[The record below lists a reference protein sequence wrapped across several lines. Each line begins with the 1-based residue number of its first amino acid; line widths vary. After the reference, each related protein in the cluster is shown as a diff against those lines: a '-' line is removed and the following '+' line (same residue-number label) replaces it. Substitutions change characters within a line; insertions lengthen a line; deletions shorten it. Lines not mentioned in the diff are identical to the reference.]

1 MVRKAPTDSAT
12 KHPVGKKMRGND
24 GNFWVII
31 NTSNGVHRWA
41 KSKSS
46 PQISRKR
53 RRRRRSMG
61 SRKRRK
67 SKSHHEE
74 YVEKTEKKEPRKG
87 KRYFTHDN
95 GGRPYMVI
103 VDNKNVYIYRYSDD
117 FPHLEDLKANDYT
130 FLVKEYL
137 GVKEIFIGKAVK
149 GDDSRPSKM
158 GSSKTIGN
166 SILLEIS
173 NGRYVFIG
181 GLIYEFEPKDKILEY
196 YSMIGNSD
204 VPYPVAIGEKN
215 VYFVVSGGREGYLSR
230 DYFEGFPS
238 KYSWGLDSY
247 NRLWGTGKFKPDVG
261 KAKKTKKRVGRLS
274 SKHSLENDTHPLPKL
289 KVIDARI
296 N

>member
-1 MVRKAPTDSAT
+1 MIRKGPTDSAT

-24 GNFWVII
+24 GNMWVII
-31 NTSNGVHRWA
+31 NTSKGVHRWA

-46 PQISRKR
+46 PQRSRKR
-53 RRRRRSMG
+53 RRR
-61 SRKRRK
+61 SRKRRSRK
-67 SKSHHEE
+67 RRRRSRHETE
-74 YVEKTEKKEPRKG
+74 SEIKTEKKEPRKG
-87 KRYFTHDN
+87 KRYFTHNN
-95 GGRPYMVI
+95 GDKPYMVI

-130 FLVKEYL
+130 VLVKEYL

-149 GDDSRPSKM
+149 GDDSSNM
-158 GSSKTIGN
+158 DSSKTIGN

-181 GLIYEFEPKDKILEY
+181 GLIYEFEPKDKIVEY

-204 VPYPVAIGEKN
+204 VPYPVAVGEKN
-215 VYFVVSGGREGYLSR
+215 VYFVASGGREGYLSR

-247 NRLWGTGKFKPDVG
+247 QRLWGTGKFKPDAG
-261 KAKKTKKRVGRLS
+261 KATVKKRVGRLS
-274 SKHSLENDTHPLPKL
+274 SKHSLEKDTHKLPKL
-289 KVIDARI
+289 KVIDARR
-296 N
+296 

>member
-1 MVRKAPTDSAT
+1 MIRKGPTDSAT

-24 GNFWVII
+24 GNMWVII

-46 PQISRKR
+46 PRISQKRKRRSSHRRSRKR
-53 RRRRRSMG
+53 RRRSRSEPE
-61 SRKRRK
+61 S
-67 SKSHHEE
+67 EI
-74 YVEKTEKKEPRKG
+74 KTEKKEPRKG
-87 KRYFTHDN
+87 TRYFTHNN
-95 GGRPYMVI
+95 GDKPYMVI
-103 VDNKNVYIYRYSDD
+103 VDNKNVYVYRYSDD

-130 FLVKEYL
+130 VLVKEYL

-149 GDDSRPSKM
+149 GDDSSKM
-158 GSSKTIGN
+158 SSSKTIGN

-173 NGRYVFIG
+173 NGRYAFIG
-181 GLIYEFEPKDKILEY
+181 GLIYEFEPKDKIVEY

-215 VYFVVSGGREGYLSR
+215 VYFVVSGGRNGYLSR

-247 NRLWGTGKFKPDVG
+247 QRLWGTGKFKPDAE
-261 KAKKTKKRVGRLS
+261 KANVNKTKKRVGRLS
-274 SKHSLENDTHPLPKL
+274 SKPSLEKDTHKLPKL
-289 KVIDARI
+289 KVIDARR
-296 N
+296 